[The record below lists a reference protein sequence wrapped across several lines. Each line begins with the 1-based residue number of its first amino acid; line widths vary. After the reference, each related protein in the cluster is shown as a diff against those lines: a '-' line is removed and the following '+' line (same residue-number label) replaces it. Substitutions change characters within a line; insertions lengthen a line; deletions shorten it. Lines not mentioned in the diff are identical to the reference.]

1 MMNDENKIPIC
12 VLNTTDKSIRV
23 YREQTAATIQ
33 ELPSTHNIAHIS
45 ETNMEGNNPSSQ
57 YDPVPEVSVGEQL
70 TTQQRE
76 KLEGLIRKNTQVFDY
91 PGSSG
96 FTTTIEHTIPT
107 AVSDPIVYHPR
118 RHNLGLTQ
126 KLMKQ

>member
-33 ELPSTHNIAHIS
+33 KLPSTHNIAHIS
-45 ETNMEGNNPSSQ
+45 ESNNGGNNPLSQ
-57 YDPVPEVSVGEQL
+57 YDSVPEVSVGEQL

-91 PGSSG
+91 PGNSG

-107 AVSDPIVYHPR
+107 AVSDLIVCHPR
-118 RHNLGLTQ
+118 R
-126 KLMKQ
+126 